1 MLVWQEISKNFD
13 AVNFRFSEICGWFD
27 EKDMKLK
34 KNSGIS
40 IILTSQNVLTVG
52 TPFVIIK
59 FIAEVYVVHSL
70 CRCYGKDGAITMSA
84 CTLMCSI

>member
-1 MLVWQEISKNFD
+1 
-13 AVNFRFSEICGWFD
+13 
-27 EKDMKLK
+27 MKLK
-34 KNSGIS
+34 KNNGIS